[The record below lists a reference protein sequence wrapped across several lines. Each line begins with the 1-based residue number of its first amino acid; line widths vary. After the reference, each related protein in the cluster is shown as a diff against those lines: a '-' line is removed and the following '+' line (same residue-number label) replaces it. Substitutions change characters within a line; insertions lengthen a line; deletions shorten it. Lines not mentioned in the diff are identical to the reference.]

1 MGFHDFDV
9 KRRKKSK
16 TYRYWR
22 DDETIFLIS
31 NYKNMSAK
39 QIANYLNRSLSSVKC
54 HVNFLGLY
62 KLHSLSSSDVEFI
75 NRNLG
80 KLSCAEIARR
90 IGFSRAGVLKYCKR
104 NKLCY
109 KVFGDNHHNTIHS
122 DEDFILI
129 NALYEEGVSVSE
141 IASKFEIPYGT
152 VKSYLFKNKR
162 RVSSDYYLYVD

>member
-1 MGFHDFDV
+1 MNFRDFHV
-9 KRRKKSK
+9 KPRKETKN
-16 TYRYWR
+16 YRYWR
-22 DDETIFLIS
+22 DDETTFLIT

-54 HVNFLGLY
+54 RVNFLGLG

-90 IGFSRAGVLKYCKR
+90 IGFSQSGVLKYCKR

-109 KVFGDNHHNTIHS
+109 KVFGDSHHNTIHS

-129 NALYEEGVSVSE
+129 NALYDEGISVSE
-141 IASKFEIPYGT
+141 ISSKFEIPYAT
-152 VKSYLFKNKR
+152 VKSYLFKNQR
-162 RVSSDYYLYVD
+162 RVASDYYLYVD